1 MGFDIVDRI
10 IRFISNLVL
19 AAVIV
24 LGFAMLGITTAHVF
38 FRYVMNDSLT
48 WSEELLQIL
57 LVWFCLLSAT
67 FISVRREHVAIVI
80 FKQMLPKKGEKAADF
95 AVSLLMFLASALMC
109 YIGWRFTAFAGMRKT
124 PALRIPLF
132 YTYSSIF
139 ISFGVMAL
147 YELRNFL
154 VDVFEPGRK
163 PAVSDPL
170 APIVDAPESE
180 SPEVS
185 QKAAELIA
193 ETVKPK

>member
-1 MGFDIVDRI
+1 MSFDLVDRI
-10 IRFISNLVL
+10 IRFISNAVL

-57 LVWFCLLSAT
+57 LVWFCLLSAS

-80 FKQMLPKKGEKAADF
+80 FKQLLPGKGEKAADF
-95 AVSLLMFLASALMC
+95 FVSLLMFAVSVAMC
-109 YIGWRFTAFAGMRKT
+109 YIGYRFTAFAGLRKS
-124 PALRIPLF
+124 PALRVPLF

-154 VDVFEPGRK
+154 ADVFDPGRK
-163 PAVSDPL
+163 PAVQDAL
-170 APIVDAPESE
+170 APIVEAPESKA
-180 SPEVS
+180 PEVAE
-185 QKAAELIA
+185 KAAELIA
-193 ETVKPK
+193 EFAKSE